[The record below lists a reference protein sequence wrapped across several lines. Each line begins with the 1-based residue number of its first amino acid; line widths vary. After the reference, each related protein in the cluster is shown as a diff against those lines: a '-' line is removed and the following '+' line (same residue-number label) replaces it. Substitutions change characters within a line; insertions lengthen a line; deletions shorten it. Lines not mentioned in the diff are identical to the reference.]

1 MSANSQ
7 APAITISVARNDVQS
22 NWWAWLQSMAT
33 AINQLG
39 VWCNR
44 PQLAQL
50 TAATLPTDA
59 VAGTLAFVTDS
70 TVTVGTVAGGG
81 STPVLVWFNGT
92 DWTVIGV

>member
-7 APAITISVARNDVQS
+7 PAAITIAVARNDVQS

-39 VWCNR
+39 VWCQR

-50 TAATLPTDA
+50 TVATLPTDA
-59 VAGTLAFVTDS
+59 AAGTLAFVTDS
-70 TVTVGTVAGGG
+70 SVSTGTVAGGG

-92 DWTVIGV
+92 DWTVFS